1 MQDHPPQPPYSVKRL
16 AELLGCSEGLVYR
29 AVQEKRIPSFRLG
42 AKYFVP
48 ARVVEALAE
57 GRDPEPRTQ

>member
-1 MQDHPPQPPYSVKRL
+1 MQDHPQTPYTVKRL

-29 AVQEKRIPSFRLG
+29 AVKDRTIPSFRLG
-42 AKYFVP
+42 ARYFVP

-57 GRDPEPRTQ
+57 GRDPEPRPK

>member
-1 MQDHPPQPPYSVKRL
+1 MQEPAKPYTIKRL
-16 AELLGCSEGLVYR
+16 AQFLGCSQGLVYR

-57 GRDPEPRTQ
+57 GRDPEPRTK